1 MGSLSQYKNLITFA
15 KAPKST
21 DVILAPYK
29 DLIKSLKDD
38 NQWKSSF
45 LIPLKDEPWNISNVL
60 SQIVQQELRELKKY
74 IPDFSIS
81 NLNNDIY
88 KFKEF
93 YDLSE
98 EDSTIHCILEVF
110 QQLPM
115 EAYNEP
121 IYVIIHTYTV
131 DTDCNYTIHQEE
143 ILGYTKSEKEAIEY
157 VKLTNHTKLT
167 NKGDI
172 IYRPIYPIDTS
183 TILY

>member
-1 MGSLSQYKNLITFA
+1 MSSLSQYKNLITFA

-29 DLIKSLKDD
+29 DLIKSLKQD

-45 LIPLKDEPWNISNVL
+45 LFPLRAEPWNIANVL
-60 SQIVQQELRELKKY
+60 SQIVQQELNELKKF

-81 NLNNDIY
+81 NLNNDING
-88 KFKEF
+88 FKEL

-110 QQLPM
+110 QQIPM

-121 IYVIIHTYTV
+121 IYVIIRVCDINGLLT
-131 DTDCNYTIHQEE
+131 EE
-143 ILGYTKSEKEAIEY
+143 ILGYAKSSTEANTY
-157 VKLTNHTKLT
+157 VEMYS
-167 NKGDI
+167 NKTSDEGELI
-172 IYRPIYPIDTS
+172 FRPIYPIDMS
-183 TILY
+183 VNPF